1 MISKDFTTGYGP
13 EEYLV
18 RRALAGDYRIKAN
31 FYGSNAPTLT
41 GPTTVQ
47 ATVITHFGR
56 PTEKRRALTLRL
68 TEKPE
73 KEADVEADE
82 EEDDESGADTVEVG
96 VIRFAQ

>member
-1 MISKDFTTGYGP
+1 MISEDFTGGYGP

-18 RRALAGDYRIKAN
+18 RRALAGDYRIKAH
-31 FYGSNAPTLT
+31 FFGDHAPRLT

-68 TEKPE
+68 TQKPE
-73 KEADVEADE
+73 RESDE
-82 EEDDESGADTVEVG
+82 EGNDQADPDTVEIG
-96 VIRFAQ
+96 VIRFAR